1 MKRKPI
7 KDRCCMNPDC
17 PLHGQFGKGNITKHS
32 YYKTKQGRRRRYVCK
47 VCKKTFGST
56 KGTPYYRI
64 QKSRSLFDKV
74 ATMAV
79 EGIDISTTARIENI
93 SPATVSHWRK
103 TASEHAKCFTDKNLK
118 GFDLI
123 ELQADEIRT
132 FVNTKKKVIW
142 NFTMIE
148 VWSRL

>member
-17 PLHGQFGKGNITKHS
+17 QLHGQFDKGNITKHS
-32 YYKTKQGRRRRYVCK
+32 FYKTKQGRRRRYVCK

-79 EGIDISTTARIENI
+79 EGIDISTTARIENL
-93 SPATVSHWRK
+93 SPSTVAHWRE
-103 TASEHAKCFTDKNLK
+103 TASESAKCFTDKNLK
-118 GFDLI
+118 DFDLK

-132 FVNTKKKVIW
+132 FVDTKKESDLDICDV
-142 NFTMIE
+142 
-148 VWSRL
+148 